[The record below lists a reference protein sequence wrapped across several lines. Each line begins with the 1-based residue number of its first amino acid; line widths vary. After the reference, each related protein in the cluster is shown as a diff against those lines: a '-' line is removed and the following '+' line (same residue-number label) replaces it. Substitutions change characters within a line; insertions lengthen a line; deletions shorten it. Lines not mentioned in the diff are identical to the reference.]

1 MAGQFQL
8 FAAEFTL
15 PPAISAF
22 YKRRQG
28 AADLAARAIICLEA
42 KMGAAYL
49 GSGAV

>member
-22 YKRRQG
+22 YERGQG
-28 AADLAARAIICLEA
+28 TLIWQRPAIICLEA
-42 KMGAAYL
+42 KMSTAYF
-49 GSGAV
+49 GSGSV